1 MAPVEKS
8 KVDGRGAHLK
18 KENRKAPVEE
28 TRGAHLKKGVYT
40 GKPRGRKLGSTL
52 KGWWLEWFNG
62 NNLVVYYVWMQEYEH
77 LKHY

>member
-1 MAPVEKS
+1 MAPVEEK
-8 KVDGRGAHLK
+8 RGAHLK

-52 KGWWLEWFNG
+52 KG
-62 NNLVVYYVWMQEYEH
+62 
-77 LKHY
+77 